1 MPLII
6 FKIVRLINKSF
17 INLANLIY
25 NKIMNNSIFK
35 NKRIK
40 SFLDFFSRL
49 SISAIFIF
57 AIPDK
62 ITGFERT
69 VEYISSKG
77 IPDPIASILLVGAI
91 ICLILGSGF
100 FIFGENQKIGSVFL
114 LLFLIPTTI
123 IFHLFP
129 FHQRAVLMNL
139 GLIGG
144 LIISALREPK

>member
-1 MPLII
+1 MKNA
-6 FKIVRLINKSF
+6 FFENKS
-17 INLANLIY
+17 L
-25 NKIMNNSIFK
+25 
-35 NKRIK
+35 K

-49 SISAIFIF
+49 AISAIFIS
-57 AIPDK
+57 AIPAK
-62 ITGFERT
+62 INGFERT

-77 IPDPIASILLVGAI
+77 IPDPIASVLLVGAI

-123 IFHLFP
+123 IFHVFP
-129 FHQRAVLMNL
+129 FHQRAVFMNL

-144 LIISALREPK
+144 LIIAAIREPK